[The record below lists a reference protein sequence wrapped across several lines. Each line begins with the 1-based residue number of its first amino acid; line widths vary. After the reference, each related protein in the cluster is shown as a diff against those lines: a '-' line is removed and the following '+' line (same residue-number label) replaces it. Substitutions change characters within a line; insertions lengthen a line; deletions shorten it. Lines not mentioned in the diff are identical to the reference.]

1 MQSTQDLPSRFRITP
16 ISLAITTLLLSG
28 GACADPA
35 AVGDDAAGAV
45 EFNETFLRA
54 TGGGTH
60 ADVSRF
66 SRGNQA
72 LPGRYRADLV
82 INQEPVGTVDVTL
95 QAVDA
100 DGRDVQPCFDRTLLA
115 RIGIDL
121 GKLSPQAMALMQADG
136 GACATLPQ
144 LIDGATAS
152 FDNSDQRLFVSV
164 PQISL
169 SRQPRGYVDPQ
180 FWDDGVTGARL
191 QYDANAYRSEFD
203 GIGAT
208 QSYLG
213 VDAGFNAGPW
223 RLRHTGN
230 LTHDSGADSRYQSV
244 RTYAQRSIPSIKSQL
259 TLGDA
264 FTDGAVFDSY
274 GFRGLQLASDDRM
287 FPESQR
293 GYAPTVHGIAT
304 SNARVQIRQDGNV
317 IYETTVAAGAFTIDD
332 LYPTGYGGDLEVV
345 VTEADGSVHVSRV
358 PYASAVNALRP
369 GVTLH
374 AITAG
379 KYRNAVLQATPYVFQ
394 GTLQHG
400 FNNLITGYG
409 GVVASDN
416 YSAAALGAALNTP
429 IGAFG
434 ADITHARTRLRSQPD
449 REGQSVR
456 VSFSKLLAPTN
467 TNITVAA
474 YRYNSRGFLGLPDA
488 IALRELDDRF
498 SSVGDPAIQR
508 GKLQLSISQQLPGNG
523 GSFYLSG
530 FRQDYWNRQDSD
542 TQYQAGYNNTFRRVN
557 LGLSASRQFDL
568 NLSRWD
574 NQAMLTV
581 GVPLGSSPRA
591 PYSTTGVQRLASGAT
606 ALQQSLTGSLGEDH
620 AFSYGINAGHTR
632 GGGQDSL
639 STVGANAAYASPVAT
654 LSASASRSGEYR
666 QGSVGISGGVVAYR
680 DGIVFS
686 PSLGDTTAIVEA
698 KGAGGARV
706 VSGTGVRVDRWGH
719 AVASSLQPFSNN
731 PIEIDPRGLPLNVE
745 LKSTVQQAT
754 PTAGAI
760 SLIRFE
766 TADAGRAAILRA
778 RRANGAPVPF
788 GAEVLDS
795 SGQSIGTVA
804 QAGRIIARR
813 LSSDSGEL
821 TVRWGDESMD
831 ACTLT
836 YALPPADTA
845 TLYATDDVTC
855 Q

>member
-1 MQSTQDLPSRFRITP
+1 MQRTQDQLSGLRFSP

-35 AVGDDAAGAV
+35 AVGDDAGGMV
-45 EFNETFLRA
+45 EFNETFLRP
-54 TGGGTH
+54 TGGGAHT
-60 ADVSRF
+60 DISRF

-72 LPGRYRADLV
+72 APGTYRADLIV
-82 INQEPVGTVDVTL
+82 NQDLVGTVDVRL

-100 DGRDVQPCFDRTLLA
+100 DPGNVQPCFDRTLLA
-115 RIGIDL
+115 RIGVEL
-121 GKLSPQAMALMQADG
+121 GKLTPQAAALVQGDG
-136 GACATLPQ
+136 GHCATLPE
-144 LIDGATAS
+144 LVEGATAS
-152 FDNSDQRLFVSV
+152 FDNGEQRLYLSV
-164 PQISL
+164 PQVSL

-203 GIGAT
+203 GVGAT

-244 RTYAQRSIPSIKSQL
+244 RTYAQRSIPALKSQL
-259 TLGDA
+259 TMGDA
-264 FTDGAVFDSY
+264 YTDGAVFDSY
-274 GFRGLQLASDDRM
+274 GFRGVQLASDDRM

-293 GYAPTVHGIAT
+293 GYAPVVRGIAN

-317 IYETTVAAGAFTIDD
+317 IYETTVAAGAFSIDD

-345 VTEADGSVHVSRV
+345 VTEADGSVHVSKV
-358 PYASAVNALRP
+358 PFASAVNALRP
-369 GVTLH
+369 GVTRH
-374 AITAG
+374 AFTAG
-379 KYRNAVLQATPYVFQ
+379 KYRNAVIAATPYVFQ

-400 FNNLITGYG
+400 FNNLLTGYG

-434 ADITHARTRLRSQPD
+434 ADITHARTSLRNQPD

-498 SSVGDPAIQR
+498 SDRGDPAIQR
-508 GKLQLSISQQLPGNG
+508 GKLQLNLSQQLPGNA
-523 GSFYLSG
+523 GSFYLTG
-530 FRQDYWNRQDSD
+530 FRQDYWNRHDAD

-557 LGLSASRQFDL
+557 LGISASRQFEL
-568 NLSRWD
+568 NLGKWD
-574 NQAMLTV
+574 NQVMLTV
-581 GVPLGSSPRA
+581 GVPLGSSPHA
-591 PYSTTGVQRLASGAT
+591 PYSNTGVQRLASGAT
-606 ALQQSLTGSLGEDH
+606 ALQQSLTGSLGEDN
-620 AFSYGINAGHTR
+620 AFSYGINASHTR
-632 GGGQDSL
+632 GGGQDSF
-639 STVGANAAYASPVAT
+639 STVGANAAYAAPVAT

-666 QGSVGISGGVVAYR
+666 QGSVGISGGMVAYR
-680 DGIVFS
+680 DGLVFS

-698 KGAGGARV
+698 RGAGGARV
-706 VSGTGVRVDRWGH
+706 VTGTGVRVDRWGH

-731 PIEIDPRGLPLNVE
+731 PIEIDPKGLPLNVE
-745 LKSTVQQAT
+745 LKSTLQQAT

-760 SLIRFE
+760 SLIKFE
-766 TADAGRAAILRA
+766 TTHAGRAAILRA
-778 RRANGAPVPF
+778 RGENGAPVPF
-788 GAEVLDS
+788 GADVLDS
-795 SGQSIGTVA
+795 TGQSIGTVA

-813 LSSDSGEL
+813 LVSDEGEL
-821 TVRWGDESMD
+821 TVRWGDGAMD
-831 ACTLT
+831 ACRLS
-836 YALPPADTA
+836 YQLPPADAA

-855 Q
+855 R

>member
-1 MQSTQDLPSRFRITP
+1 MQRTQDQLSGPRISP

-28 GACADPA
+28 GACADPTA
-35 AVGDDAAGAV
+35 IGDDAGGSV

-54 TGGGTH
+54 TGGGVST
-60 ADVSRF
+60 DISRF
-66 SRGNQA
+66 NRGNQA
-72 LPGRYRADLV
+72 APGNYRADLV
-82 INQEPVGTVDVTL
+82 VNQDLVGTVDVTL
-95 QAVDA
+95 KAVDA
-100 DGRDVQPCFDRTLLA
+100 EMRDVQPCFDRTLLA
-115 RIGIDL
+115 RIGVDL
-121 GKLSPQAMALMQADG
+121 GKLTPQAAALMQAEG
-136 GACATLPQ
+136 GQCATLPE

-152 FDNSDQRLFVSV
+152 FDNGEQRLFVSV
-164 PQISL
+164 PQASL

-191 QYDANAYRSEFD
+191 QYDANAYRSEMD

-230 LTHDSGADSRYQSV
+230 LTRDSGADSRYQSV
-244 RTYAQRSIPSIKSQL
+244 RSYAQRSIPALKSQL
-259 TLGDA
+259 TIGDA
-264 FTDGAVFDSY
+264 YTDGAVFDSF
-274 GFRGLQLASDDRM
+274 GFRGVQLASDDRM

-293 GYAPTVHGIAT
+293 GYAPTVHGIAN

-358 PYASAVNALRP
+358 PFASAVNALRP
-369 GVTLH
+369 GVSRH

-379 KYRNAVLQATPYVFQ
+379 KYRNAVLRITPYVFQ

-400 FNNLITGYG
+400 FNNLLTGYG
-409 GVVASDN
+409 GVVASDH
-416 YSAAALGAALNTP
+416 YSAAAIGAALNTP

-434 ADITHARTRLRSQPD
+434 ADITHARTSLRNQPD

-498 SSVGDPAIQR
+498 SNVGDPAIQR
-508 GKLQLSISQQLPGNG
+508 GRLQLNISQQLPGNG

-530 FRQDYWNRQDSD
+530 FRQDYWNRHDTD
-542 TQYQAGYNNTFRRVN
+542 TQYQAGYNNTFRRVS
-557 LGLSASRQFDL
+557 LGISASRQFEL
-568 NLSRWD
+568 NLGKWD
-574 NQAMLTV
+574 NQVMLTI
-581 GVPLGSSPRA
+581 GVPLGSRPRA
-591 PYSTTGVQRLASGAT
+591 PYSTTSVQRLGSGAT
-606 ALQQSLTGSLGEDH
+606 ALQQSLTGSLGEDS

-632 GGGQDSL
+632 GGGQDSI

-654 LSASASRSGEYR
+654 LNASASRSGEYR
-666 QGSVGISGGVVAYR
+666 QGSVGISGAMVAYR
-680 DGIVFS
+680 DGLVFS

-706 VSGTGVRVDRWGH
+706 VTGTGVRVDRWGH

-731 PIEIDPRGLPLNVE
+731 PIEIDPKGLPLNVE

-766 TADAGRAAILRA
+766 TSNAGRAAILRA
-778 RRANGAPVPF
+778 RGENGAPVPF
-788 GAEVLDS
+788 GADVLDG

-813 LSSDSGEL
+813 LSSDNGEL
-821 TVRWGDESMD
+821 TVRWGDGAMD
-831 ACTLT
+831 ACRLS
-836 YALPPADTA
+836 YALPPADAA

-855 Q
+855 R